1 MINIMLLIS
10 FIFYYYAFSGANLV
24 IYCKLTNFVCK
35 KMEKTEEWKNI
46 T

>member
-24 IYCKLTNFVCK
+24 IYCKLTKLCL
-35 KMEKTEEWKNI
+35 
-46 T
+46 